1 MFLILFLLLNQE
13 NFRLVNRINQD
24 LQGKQK
30 AADITNKSIIILLT
44 NILPSHVGQFLP
56 EYNPKAY
63 GSYQTRFHPQLR
75 FISIQ

>member
-56 EYNPKAY
+56 EYKPKA
-63 GSYQTRFHPQLR
+63 
-75 FISIQ
+75 